1 MDAAIAG
8 TANWS
13 IPIGTPVYDVA
24 GEKLGSVSGMDGFSL
39 LVEEGFLMITT
50 HVIPMALVERYDDGA
65 LYLGVTKDELARA
78 EENG

>member
-24 GEKLGSVSGMDGFSL
+24 GDKIGSVSGMDGSAL
-39 LVEEGFLMITT
+39 LVEEGLLMITT
-50 HVIPMALVERYDDGA
+50 HIIPMALVERYEDGA
-65 LYLGVTKDELARA
+65 LHLGVTKAELKRA
-78 EENG
+78 AANG